1 MIGNYKLATGHPS
14 GIIFTGIL
22 PNITFSNMNIT
33 NVWKGGLRLQ
43 NKTLNLALFSK
54 RNFTICVV
62 MQLWLNRS
70 MYIKTIM
77 SNGAHE
83 KPHLIFDKTTKTLKL
98 ETNAL
103 RVGATNE
110 TSMTLLNSFNSKRVV
125 FWLTKKFAGGNPPV
139 TASIS
144 NYSSTLTLNSAL
156 ASQSNYTFRILSD
169 DAVIHKVMYS
179 PNFYDLDSV
188 QFHTIMMQE
197 KLNGSYVL

>member
-33 NVWKGGLRLQ
+33 NVWEGGLRLQ

-83 KPHLIFDKTTKTLKL
+83 IWP
-98 ETNAL
+98 A
-103 RVGATNE
+103 
-110 TSMTLLNSFNSKRVV
+110 MC
-125 FWLTKKFAGGNPPV
+125 KKIPK
-139 TASIS
+139 S
-144 NYSSTLTLNSAL
+144 
-156 ASQSNYTFRILSD
+156 R
-169 DAVIHKVMYS
+169 
-179 PNFYDLDSV
+179 
-188 QFHTIMMQE
+188 
-197 KLNGSYVL
+197 NGSENFPMIPKVRNGSQNSGWFGFAK